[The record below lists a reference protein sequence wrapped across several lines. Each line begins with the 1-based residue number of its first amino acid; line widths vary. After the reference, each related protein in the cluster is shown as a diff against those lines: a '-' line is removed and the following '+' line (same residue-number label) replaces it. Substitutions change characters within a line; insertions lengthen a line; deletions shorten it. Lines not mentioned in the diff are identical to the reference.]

1 MAQAAV
7 KTRGVFSHL
16 SLSRLRI
23 GFQSFEFYIFCRVFC
38 TSQEPG
44 ESFTVV
50 PSALYSERNF
60 ERKIF
65 HQMILKI
72 QGRKRMSSWMSS
84 FFIDEEFL
92 AFLIKLPFKTSIA
105 WFGIWWISG
114 KKMERFN
121 LKCGLRLVGY
131 SWVEVGLGW
140 DTPLVI
146 NLRWFHRNSGKFLR
160 ESIWGDRLTK
170 FELYLSCTLFWPSE
184 KLKRLWYI
192 IEMFM

>member
-1 MAQAAV
+1 MFYGSSGSKDERCFLTSFA
-7 KTRGVFSHL
+7 L
-16 SLSRLRI
+16 SPSNRVSKFWILHFLSRVLYKSRAGRVVHSGTFSFIQRAELRKKNI
-23 GFQSFEFYIFCRVFC
+23 
-38 TSQEPG
+38 
-44 ESFTVV
+44 
-50 PSALYSERNF
+50 
-60 ERKIF
+60 
-65 HQMILKI
+65 
-72 QGRKRMSSWMSS
+72 SSNDIKNSRTET

-184 KLKRLWYI
+184 KLKRVWYI
-192 IEMFM
+192 VGT